1 MKSIRNCTVRTD
13 IKEADDQKRPKI
25 TIPCYSCRKTCHL
38 ISSYETLKN
47 IHNGKEIKKLDGRNC
62 RTANIVYAARCKIH
76 GDIYIG
82 NTGKELRERFS
93 KHSHDVKNRPDNN
106 ELAAHIH
113 KHQHEFDKDIEVLIL
128 KTNLHQKHERESWE
142 DKFICVWGT
151 KAPTGLNIELKHY
164 GRELYEAFT
173 NLTA

>member
-47 IHNGKEIKKLDGRNC
+47 IHNVKEIKKLDGRNC

-128 KTNLHQKHERESWE
+128 KANLHQKHERES
-142 DKFICVWGT
+142 
-151 KAPTGLNIELKHY
+151 
-164 GRELYEAFT
+164 
-173 NLTA
+173 